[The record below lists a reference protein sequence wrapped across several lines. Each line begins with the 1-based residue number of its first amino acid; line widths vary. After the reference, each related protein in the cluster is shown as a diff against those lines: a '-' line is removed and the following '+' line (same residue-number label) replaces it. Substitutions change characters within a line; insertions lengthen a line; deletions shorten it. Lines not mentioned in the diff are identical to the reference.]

1 MDRSLAA
8 TENRYHPAVRSV
20 YAARIGSDAA
30 ADRFLSARLE
40 DMPEPSVLVG
50 LGEAADRIER
60 AIDAGERIAVFGHDD
75 PDGVTSAAILVEVL
89 EAAGA
94 PCDPYIPDRDV
105 EGHGLYPELVRRFR
119 ARGSTL
125 LVTTDGCSANAAEEE
140 LATALGLDLVVTDH
154 HEVAPGRAVVRNL
167 VNPKAVPAT
176 AEAYGDLTG
185 AGVAALLARELL
197 RRRFGDAGEKKFCRL
212 LDLVAL
218 GTIADWGDLARSNRG
233 MVVQGLTAVGRGD
246 RPAVELARRALAIGP
261 DAVLRRDK
269 CERLAAVFASV
280 PSREGRSSGLDAL
293 LGRPSWAGDTGTLLQ
308 RFLATEKAQDA
319 AVARAEAEAE
329 RLGVLDGAP
338 AVLLLPDV
346 EPRFLGKAATRIAE
360 RTGRPAAALREVGG
374 KLVAEL
380 RGPDGVH
387 LVEILGALRD
397 RLESW
402 GGHRTAAGFSTD
414 ASRAATLPGEL
425 ADAFAACPA
434 CAPAPRAAELDLRRS
449 QIDPLFSRSCRA
461 AMPFGRGNP
470 SPVFRIVD
478 YRRGGTPLDPDGR
491 AHEAV
496 ELIERGFPE
505 GVGDRHPL
513 VTFLPK
519 GRGGLVMQFE
529 GLDPAEGAA

>member
-1 MDRSLAA
+1 MERSAA
-8 TENRYHPAVRSV
+8 PTEARYHPAIRRI
-20 YAARIGSDAA
+20 YAARTGSETAA
-30 ADRFLSARLE
+30 ERFLAARLE
-40 DMPEPSVLVG
+40 DVPEPSVLGG

-60 AIDAGERIAVFGHDD
+60 AIDAGERIGVFGHDD
-75 PDGVTSAAILVEVL
+75 PDGITSAAVLVEVL

-94 PCDPYIPDRDV
+94 QCDPYIPDRDV

-119 ARGSTL
+119 ARGATL
-125 LVTTDGCSANAAEEE
+125 LVTTDGCSASAAEEE
-140 LATALGLDLVVTDH
+140 LATTLGLDLLVTDH
-154 HEVAPGRAVVRNL
+154 HEVAPGRARVRNL
-167 VNPKAVPAT
+167 VNPKADAAT
-176 AEAYGDLTG
+176 ADAYGDLTG

-197 RRRFGDAGEKKFCRL
+197 RRRFGDDGDKKFCRL

-218 GTIADWGDLARSNRG
+218 GTIADWGDLSRSNRG

-246 RPAVELARRALAIGP
+246 RPAVELARRALEIGP

-269 CERLAAVFASV
+269 CERLAAVFAAV
-280 PSREGRSSGLDAL
+280 PSREGRSAGLDAL

-308 RFLATEKAQDA
+308 RHLATEKAQDA
-319 AVARAEAEAE
+319 AVALAEAEAE
-329 RLGVLDGAP
+329 RLGMLDGAP
-338 AVLLLPDV
+338 AVLSLPDV
-346 EPRFLGKAATRIAE
+346 EARFLGKAATRIAE
-360 RTGRPAAALREVGG
+360 RTGRPAAALRVVGG

-380 RGPDGVH
+380 RGPEGVH
-387 LVEILGALRD
+387 LVEVLGALRE

-414 ASRAATLPGEL
+414 ASRADSLVRDL
-425 ADAFAACPA
+425 AAAFAACPA
-434 CAPAPRAAELDLRRS
+434 AAPAPPTAELDLRRS

-491 AHEAV
+491 AHEAI
-496 ELIERGFPE
+496 ELIERDFPE

-519 GRGGLVMQFE
+519 GRGGLVMRFE
-529 GLDPAEGAA
+529 GLAAAEEPA